1 MEWGG
6 HIFRPFCTPM
16 KTIVLHDICYMKQT
30 YSQSICTCIDKN
42 TACMVIIF
50 CICYPSHNDKTPL
63 LCAAE
68 AGQDEIVA
76 YLLQFR
82 KVRTDLRKQPGE
94 VESASVSQATTCIL

>member
-1 MEWGG
+1 M
-6 HIFRPFCTPM
+6 
-16 KTIVLHDICYMKQT
+16 YKQK
-30 YSQSICTCIDKN
+30 YCS
-42 TACMVIIF
+42 MVIIF
-50 CICYPSHNDKTPL
+50 CIWYPSLNGKTPL

-82 KVRTDLRKQPGE
+82 KVQTDLRKQPGE